1 MIHNVFNVIGGCSA
15 PATGGGTRD
24 LINPAT
30 GAVHGVAT
38 ESRAADVDAAVSSAR
53 EAFGSWRHTTP
64 AHRSAMLLR
73 AADIL
78 DAHADELADLE
89 VADTGKPRD
98 VTRDEEIPASIDVV
112 RFYAGACRMPEGRS
126 TGEYI

>member
-24 LINPAT
+24 LINPTT

-53 EAFGSWRHTTP
+53 EAFRSWRLTTP
-64 AHRSAMLLR
+64 ADRSALLLR
-73 AADIL
+73 AADVL
-78 DAHADELADLE
+78 EAHADELADLE

-98 VTRDEEIPASIDVV
+98 VTREEEIPASIDVV